1 MMLAS
6 TVQFSRYGRYP
17 TSITAWLGRVGPTEV
32 TSPAAVPS
40 GPNSVLGPYNPWAL
54 AFRAA
59 APEGTKWPY

>member
-17 TSITAWLGRVGPTEV
+17 SSIAAWRRRFGPTEV

-40 GPNSVLGPYNPWAL
+40 GPNSVLGPRTPRERRPVPLPRQGAY
-54 AFRAA
+54 
-59 APEGTKWPY
+59 